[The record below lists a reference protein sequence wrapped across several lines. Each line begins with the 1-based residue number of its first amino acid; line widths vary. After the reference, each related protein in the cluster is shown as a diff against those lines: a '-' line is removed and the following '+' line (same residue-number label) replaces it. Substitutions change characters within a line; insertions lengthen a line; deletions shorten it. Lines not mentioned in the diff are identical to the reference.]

1 MNWQR
6 IQAMQY
12 TRYVWGTL
20 DVRAL
25 RVPGPFLNITRIRL
39 ESGDWW
45 LVSGLCDVITVM
57 YTCNLVSS
65 YWENGCLGIKTV
77 VLL

>member
-1 MNWQR
+1 MYLG
-6 IQAMQY
+6 IA
-12 TRYVWGTL
+12 L
-20 DVRAL
+20 DVTAL
-25 RVPGPFLNITRIRL
+25 RVLGPFLKITKIRL
-39 ESGDWW
+39 ESGVWW

-57 YTCNLVSS
+57 YTVWCNGVSS